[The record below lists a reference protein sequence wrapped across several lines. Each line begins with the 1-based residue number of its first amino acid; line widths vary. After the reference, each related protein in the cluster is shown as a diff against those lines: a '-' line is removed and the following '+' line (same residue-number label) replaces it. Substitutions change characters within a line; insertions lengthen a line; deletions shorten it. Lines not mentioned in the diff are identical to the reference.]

1 MQPIIVQMI
10 IMLHAAFGCMFL
22 FMNRQHPAKFT
33 RLMAQ
38 SWLLEGFRACIV
50 YAELDN
56 TGGFSHWHSLSDCLN
71 VVATW
76 WLLAGCA
83 DLAGVKL
90 PPRLGHYCLGIGIP
104 VILALRYAGPPLL
117 EAAGYTPQQAEFSS
131 IFVELIFI
139 FTAVAVA
146 RFAIFWWLLGIW
158 RKTRLPGA
166 LLAILFGVPYI
177 VLAVAMPFQFY
188 FGYFPEWIYMTWAG
202 RVLGFSLGLLMLLF
216 DRQLATQRER
226 ERAYRRIVETSH
238 DLIWSVDTEGRWTS
252 VNQATRGI

>member
-22 FMNRQHPAKFT
+22 FMNWQHPAKFT

-90 PPRLGHYCLGIGIP
+90 RPRLGHWCLGIGIP
-104 VILALRYAGPPLL
+104 VILALR
-117 EAAGYTPQQAEFSS
+117 
-131 IFVELIFI
+131 
-139 FTAVAVA
+139 
-146 RFAIFWWLLGIW
+146 
-158 RKTRLPGA
+158 
-166 LLAILFGVPYI
+166 
-177 VLAVAMPFQFY
+177 
-188 FGYFPEWIYMTWAG
+188 
-202 RVLGFSLGLLMLLF
+202 
-216 DRQLATQRER
+216 
-226 ERAYRRIVETSH
+226 
-238 DLIWSVDTEGRWTS
+238 
-252 VNQATRGI
+252 